1 MTNKQTAGALGAV
14 VLFAALSGAWI
25 CASASSSARV
35 NVRPASFDSSA
46 RPQADG
52 AWHPFGKTDPPAG
65 TSPPPSVYS
74 PVDPTAPTA
83 AAPQQAPARAI
94 RVESNLVNILA
105 SVVDAQGRPVPDLE
119 QDAFSL
125 SEEGMPQ
132 KIERFEKQTDRPLD
146 LALMIDSS
154 GSTQIDL
161 KFETDAASHFVQQ
174 VMRKGDMLGVFQISE
189 SVTQI
194 GEYSGEIPRLQTDL
208 KHILPGSGTSIYDAV
223 VLGSNSLARRPEG
236 RRRAII
242 MLTDAG
248 ETTSVSKF
256 EDARRAAIAS
266 GALLYTIVIRPI
278 KSENGRN
285 TAGEHALITITD
297 SIGGAMFILDD
308 MQQLDAMFDRINRE
322 LRTQYLLG
330 YYPQPVPPPGSDRHV
345 EVKVTGP
352 YDVRYRKEYFTAK

>member
-1 MTNKQTAGALGAV
+1 MTTSPTALALGAAFS
-14 VLFAALSGAWI
+14 LAALGAGLT
-25 CASASSSARV
+25 AHAHGSTFARTAAFV
-35 NVRPASFDSSA
+35 
-46 RPQADG
+46 QADG
-52 AWHPFGKTDPPAG
+52 AWHPFEKPVPPVG
-65 TSPPPSVYS
+65 S
-74 PVDPTAPTA
+74 PVDPNAEPKTPAAPTPTA
-83 AAPQQAPARAI
+83 AAQQSPSRAI
-94 RVESNLVNILA
+94 RVQSNLVNILA

-119 QDAFSL
+119 QDAFAL
-125 SEEGMPQ
+125 SEEGVPQ

-161 KFETDAASHFVQQ
+161 KFETDAAAHFIQQ
-174 VMRKGDMLGVFQISE
+174 VMRKSDTMGIFQISE
-189 SVTQI
+189 AVTEI
-194 GEYSGEIPRLQTDL
+194 GDYSNDVPRLESNL
-208 KHILPGSGTSIYDAV
+208 KRILPGTGTSIYDAV
-223 VLGSNSLARRPEG
+223 VLGSNSLARRPDD

-256 EDARRAAIAS
+256 DDARHAAIAS

-278 KSENGRN
+278 KNENGRN
-285 TAGEHALITITD
+285 TAGEHALITIMD

-308 MQQLDAMFDRINRE
+308 VSQLNAMFDRIDKE

>member
-1 MTNKQTAGALGAV
+1 MNTSPVAFALGAA
-14 VLFAALSGAWI
+14 LSLAALSAGFATR
-25 CASASSSARV
+25 AHARAGGV
-35 NVRPASFDSSA
+35 PRTA
-46 RPQADG
+46 RFVQADG
-52 AWHPFGKTDPPAG
+52 SWHPFEKPQPPAG
-65 TSPPPSVYS
+65 S
-74 PVDPTAPTA
+74 PVDPNAEPK
-83 AAPQQAPARAI
+83 APAPPPAPAPPAVSPGQLPPRTI

-105 SVVDAQGRPVPDLE
+105 SVVDDKGRPVPDLE
-119 QDAFSL
+119 KDAFSL
-125 SEEGMPQ
+125 AEEGVPQ

-161 KFETDAASHFVQQ
+161 KFETDAAGHFVRQ
-174 VMRKGDMLGVFQISE
+174 VLRKGDALSIFQISE

-194 GEYSGEIPRLQTDL
+194 GDYSSEVPRLENEL
-208 KHILPGSGTSIYDAV
+208 KRILPGDGTSIYDAV
-223 VLGSNSLARRPEG
+223 VLGSNSLERRPDG

-248 ETTSVSKF
+248 ETTSISKF
-256 EDARRAAIAS
+256 EDARRAAIAA

-278 KSENGRN
+278 KNENGRN
-285 TAGEHALITITD
+285 TAGEHALITIED
-297 SIGGAMFILDD
+297 SVGGAMFILDD
-308 MQQLDAMFDRINRE
+308 LQQLNAMFDRIDKE

-330 YYPQPVPPPGSDRHV
+330 YYPQPVPPPGSHRHV